1 MRLLLDPIRRR
12 SCVHIGAGMSQH
24 LNQKT
29 QIVNRQRANTNF
41 LYPVF
46 LSVWSA
52 VCLSVRL
59 SVGPPLPVSLCVR
72 SSIRLNVR
80 PLVCLSLSV
89 CLSVCL
95 RLLVCLSTPHFLP
108 VWAYIARPPPTPT
121 SKHLWGSWCSLWM
134 NSPSHGAS
142 SQPQRPKADCKAKT

>member
-1 MRLLLDPIRRR
+1 MAKWLSLGIKKVAFASGPHLSSLVCAYRCGD
-12 SCVHIGAGMSQH
+12 VGQH
-24 LNQKT
+24 SNQT
-29 QIVNRQRANTNF
+29 QIVNRQGANTNF

-80 PLVCLSLSV
+80 PLVCLSLSLSVGLSVYV
-89 CLSVCL
+89 CWSVCL
-95 RLLVCLSTPHFLP
+95 HLTFCPSGHTLPDPRPHPLASTYGEVGVLC
-108 VWAYIARPPPTPT
+108 
-121 SKHLWGSWCSLWM
+121 G
-134 NSPSHGAS
+134 
-142 SQPQRPKADCKAKT
+142 